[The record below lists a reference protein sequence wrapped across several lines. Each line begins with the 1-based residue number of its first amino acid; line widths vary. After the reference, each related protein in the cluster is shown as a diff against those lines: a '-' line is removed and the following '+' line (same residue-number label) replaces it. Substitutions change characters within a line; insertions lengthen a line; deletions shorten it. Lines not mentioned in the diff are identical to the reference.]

1 MNIYGTKTGAK
12 MNNKLVIGDADAIVA
27 QANPED
33 SNHDKAV
40 AIAQKLISSQVNVIY
55 PVTAVLEA
63 VTHIQRALS
72 SGSTAYGT
80 AQLLIDP
87 SVQVIEVTQQTLAN
101 ALTYFSPTT
110 SKQNTLF
117 DCVVAAVADEYNAD
131 AIFSFDRFYKKK
143 GFTLAEEL

>member
-1 MNIYGTKTGAK
+1 MKS
-12 MNNKLVIGDADAIVA
+12 KLVIGDADAIVA

-40 AIAQKLISSQVNVIY
+40 SIAEKLIQSQVNVIY

-72 SGSTAYGT
+72 SGATAYGT
-80 AQLLIDP
+80 AQLMIDP
-87 SVQVIEVTQQTLAN
+87 SVQVIEVNQQTLTN

-117 DCVVAAVADEYNAD
+117 DCVVAAVADEYKAD

-143 GFTLAEEL
+143 GFKLAEEL